1 MSKPDNKSN
10 KPKKDP
16 VINSRKNG
24 RAVAL
29 KYDQSSGAPIII
41 ASGMGYMAE
50 KMVEIAEDNGVPIYE
65 DNSLATMLSQL
76 QLGQQV
82 PPELYQAIVQIYVYF
97 LKFDPKDPNK
107 YHREREER
115 ARLEKEQ
122 KALEAAQAKERAKEQ
137 AKEQKEEQS
146 KAQDKT
152 QSQGESVDEAM
163 ANLFGAE

>member
-1 MSKPDNKSN
+1 MSKPDN

-29 KYDQSSGAPIII
+29 KYDQASGAPIII

-115 ARLEKEQ
+115 VRLEKEQ
-122 KALEAAQAKERAKEQ
+122 KALEAAQAKAQ
-137 AKEQKEEQS
+137 AKEEAKEKN
-146 KAQDKT
+146 KAKEKP
-152 QSQGESVDEAM
+152 QSQGDSVEDAM
-163 ANLFGAE
+163 ANLFGADD